1 VLADRT
7 RLAPGFSSERLAEAV
22 ERHARCLAGGPGRVL
37 KRGARTRL
45 TAVSLSSGPEVCVK
59 EYLPRPL
66 LQRVFDL
73 LRPAPPLRE
82 WRAAHALAERGV
94 PAPTVHALV
103 LPAPLGAGS
112 AFVVMESLLGASAVN
127 RRALGAARAERRR
140 LVDAVARFVAS
151 LHARGVS
158 HGDLKGS
165 NLLARERG
173 SALELF
179 LVDLAE
185 VRLRRAAVSEAERM
199 EALAQLS
206 ASTPLAVTRAERLR
220 FLARYAPDM
229 TREERARWFRAIER
243 RGRARGCVWDP
254 GYAGVEL
261 RDPSE
266 AG

>member
-22 ERHARCLAGGPGRVL
+22 ARHAQCLAGGPGRVL

-45 TAVSLSSGPEVCVK
+45 TAVTLSTGGEVCVK
-59 EYLPRPL
+59 EYLPRPFA
-66 LQRVFDL
+66 QRVFDL

-82 WRAAHALAERGV
+82 WRAARALAERGI
-94 PAPTVHALV
+94 PAPAVHALV
-103 LPAPLGAGS
+103 LPALLGGGS
-112 AFVVMESLLGASAVN
+112 AFVVMESLAGAVPVN
-127 RRALGAARAERRR
+127 RLALGAARDERRR
-140 LVDAVARFVAS
+140 LVDAVAAFVAS
-151 LHARGVS
+151 LHERGVS

-165 NLLARERG
+165 NLLVRARGGAFEPY
-173 SALELF
+173 

-185 VRLRRAAVSEAERM
+185 VRLRRAVPEAERI

-220 FLARYAPDM
+220 FLARYAPGA
-229 TREERARWFRAIER
+229 TRPERARWFRAIER

-254 GYAGVEL
+254 GYEGLEL

-266 AG
+266 AS

>member
-1 VLADRT
+1 MLADRT
-7 RLAPGFSSERLAEAV
+7 RLAPGFSSERLAEAL

-45 TAVSLSSGPEVCVK
+45 TAVTLADGCELCVK
-59 EYLPRPL
+59 EYGPRPL
-66 LQRVFDL
+66 AQRAFDL

-82 WRAAHALAERGV
+82 WRAARALAERGAAA
-94 PAPTVHALV
+94 PAVHALV
-103 LPAPLGAGS
+103 RPAPLGAGS
-112 AFVVMESLLGASAVN
+112 AYVVMESLAGAVPVN
-127 RRALGAARAERRR
+127 RFALGAAPPERRR
-140 LVDAVARFVAS
+140 LVDAVAAFVAS
-151 LHARGVS
+151 LHARGVA

-165 NLLARERG
+165 NVLVRTRG
-173 SALELF
+173 GALELF

-185 VRLRRAAVSEAERM
+185 VRLRAAVSEAERI

-220 FLARYAPDM
+220 FLARYAPGA
-229 TREERARWFRAIER
+229 TRAERARWFRAIER

-254 GYAGVEL
+254 GYEGVEL

-266 AG
+266 VD